1 MSFKSGFVSIIG
13 KPNVGKSTLL
23 NTLIKEKVA
32 IISPKPQT
40 TRNKIIGILNDDN
53 HQIIFIDTPGIHTSK
68 NKLDEFMQTSINSAL
83 SDVDIVLLLIDGS
96 RKITEQDVEMVR
108 KFDRENVMLI
118 ITKID
123 NAKEELL
130 FPQLEV
136 FNSLENI
143 KDVIPISAHKGRNIN
158 LLLEKIKSK
167 LTDNVK
173 YFDDDIY
180 TDKSVSFLVSET
192 IREKLLW
199 RLREEVPHGIAVEII
214 EFKDKENICVI
225 SADIICEKKSHKQ
238 IIIGKNGSMLKEI
251 GSLSRVDIE
260 NLMQKKVLLQLFVK
274 VREEWRDNKT
284 HLKNLGYDEL

>member
-1 MSFKSGFVSIIG
+1 MNFKSGFVSIIG

-23 NTLIKEKVA
+23 NTLIKEKVS

-40 TRNKIIGILNDDN
+40 TRNKIIGILNDEEY
-53 HQIIFIDTPGIHTSK
+53 QIIFIDTPGIHASK
-68 NKLDEFMQTSINSAL
+68 TKLDEFMQTSINSAI
-83 SDVDIVLLLIDGS
+83 SDVDIVLFLIDGS
-96 RKITEQDVEMVR
+96 KKIYEKDVEMVR
-108 KFDRENVMLI
+108 KFDKENVMLI
-118 ITKID
+118 ITKTDI
-123 NAKEELL
+123 AKEELL

-143 KDVIPISAHKGRNIN
+143 KDIIPISAHKGKNIN
-158 LLLEKIKSK
+158 LLLKKIKSK
-167 LTDNVK
+167 LNDNIK
-173 YFDDDIY
+173 YYEDDIY
-180 TDKSVSFLVSET
+180 TDKPVSFLVSET

-214 EFKDKENICVI
+214 EFREKAEICVI

-251 GSLSRVDIE
+251 GTLSRVDIE
-260 NLMQKKVLLQLFVK
+260 ELLKKKVLLQLFVK

-284 HLKNLGYDEL
+284 HLKNLGYDE